1 MDPTRHNL
9 RKIHMA
15 SFGPLCCKALVI
27 AVVAMVMGAP
37 SYGQIST
44 PCNASILGT
53 FFTPCMNFLT
63 NSSGNGTSPTTECCS
78 ALKSLTS
85 GGMDCLCLIV
95 TGSVPFR
102 IPVNRTLAIS
112 LPRACNMAGVP
123 VQCKG
128 KFLHFRTNDLSHF
141 SNLFVYA
148 F

>member
-1 MDPTRHNL
+1 
-9 RKIHMA
+9 MA